1 MSIAEVA
8 RWLAPVLNYDSA
20 SVDEAAAAEWCDR
33 LRLAHAGM
41 PGLAGIRGATR
52 KPRQKTA
59 VKKRLSPLLTRFA
72 DDGCLKMSNNAAERA
87 IRPIAL
93 GGKNYFLL
101 VPTPED
107 GVR

>member
-1 MSIAEVA
+1 
-8 RWLAPVLNYDSA
+8 
-20 SVDEAAAAEWCDR
+20 
-33 LRLAHAGM
+33 M
-41 PGLAGIRGATR
+41 PGLARFRGATR

-93 GGKNYFLL
+93 GGRNYFLL
-101 VPTPED
+101 VPTPKD

>member
-1 MSIAEVA
+1 MAVFVSPMRACLVWLVA
-8 RWLAPVLNYDSA
+8 QQESRA
-20 SVDEAAAAEWCDR
+20 
-33 LRLAHAGM
+33 
-41 PGLAGIRGATR
+41 
-52 KPRQKTA
+52 KKTA

-72 DDGCLKMSNNAAERA
+72 GDDGVKMRNNSAERA

-101 VPTPED
+101 VPAPED